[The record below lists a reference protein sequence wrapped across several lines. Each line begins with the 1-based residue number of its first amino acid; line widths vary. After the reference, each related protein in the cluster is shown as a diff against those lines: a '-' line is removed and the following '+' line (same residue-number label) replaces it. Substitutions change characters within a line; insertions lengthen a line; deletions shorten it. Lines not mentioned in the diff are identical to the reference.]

1 MLTVLGQKVAEKN
14 GVEMGIGKSAVC
26 ALCNCCVC
34 YSCAIVNESEIIKL
48 ANAGEPVAV
57 QASEVME
64 DRAKRENHIL

>member
-14 GVEMGIGKSAVC
+14 GVDMGIGKSAVC

-48 ANAGEPVAV
+48 ANAEPVAVAV

-64 DRAKRENHIL
+64 DRAEKK